1 MVQPNCLLNA
11 CPQQTVAIG
20 RGSGHRESI
29 CPDPVKAMQPLPDLL
44 CVMRFLLVE
53 DEEAI
58 RLPLVANLREAGYA
72 VDGAESAWEAESLAR
87 SFPYQAL
94 IVDVRLPEGED
105 AGFHL
110 VQRLR
115 SSGLIMPVLFLSA
128 RETTNDRI
136 HGLDSGGDDY
146 LTKPFDLGE
155 LHARLRALV
164 RRTRVEVHT
173 VLEWRDLRF
182 DWTGRA
188 VYRAGVRIPLTAK
201 EYALIEV
208 LASAPGRV
216 YRKEELIDRVWD
228 GSFSAESNVVETYVR
243 NVRRKLG
250 DGVIVTQRGL
260 GYLLP
265 EA

>member
-1 MVQPNCLLNA
+1 
-11 CPQQTVAIG
+11 
-20 RGSGHRESI
+20 
-29 CPDPVKAMQPLPDLL
+29 
-44 CVMRFLLVE
+44 MRFLLVE

-58 RLPLVANLREAGYA
+58 RLPLAANLREAGYA
-72 VDGAESAWEAESLAR
+72 VDAVGDARQAESLVR

-105 AGFHL
+105 TGFDL
-110 VQRLR
+110 VRRLR
-115 SSGLIMPVLFLSA
+115 AGGLTMPVLFLSA
-128 RETTNDRI
+128 RDTIGDRI
-136 HGLDSGGDDY
+136 GGLDAGGDDY
-146 LTKPFDLGE
+146 LVKPFDLGE

-164 RRTRVEVHT
+164 RRTRAEART
-173 VLEWRDLRF
+173 ALEWRDLRF

-188 VYRAGVRIPLTAK
+188 VLRAGVRVALTAK

-208 LASAPGRV
+208 LASAPGRI
-216 YRKEELIDRVWD
+216 YRKEELIERVWD
-228 GSFSAESNVVETYVR
+228 GAFGAESNVVETYVR

-260 GYLLP
+260 GYLFP